1 MLTKAEL
8 IALLEKLPDDVQI
21 FSDDGP
27 YDVLHLKIFLER
39 KDEKFISWFFG
50 P

>member
-1 MLTKAEL
+1 MTKIEL
-8 IALLEKLPDDVQI
+8 MALLEKLPDDVQI
-21 FSDDGP
+21 FSCNEL

>member
-1 MLTKAEL
+1 M
-8 IALLEKLPDDVQI
+8 ALLEKLPDDVQI

-39 KDEKFISWFFG
+39 KDEKFINWFFG